1 MQLQRLIDLGRVDSN
16 QPIDLTQ
23 IVNSK
28 VITLKPM
35 NKQYGIHLTDE
46 VIIKIELNFQRINN

>member
-1 MQLQRLIDLGRVDSN
+1 MQLQRLIDLGRVDPK

-46 VIIKIELNFQRINN
+46 VNNIIIII